1 MADGLTRPDPD
12 SRRCSGSAFR
22 PTYLSNEPLAANA
35 FSPREETV
43 RLWRSGCH
51 SLWCCVW
58 QQQKSAATQPWLT
71 RRRNHRQ
78 SAEHCED
85 QYGSTVP
92 PVIVFD
98 VNETL
103 LDLSPLRSWFRE
115 RFGEGPDASTWFSEL
130 LRLSFISSLT
140 NLYQPFTELAASAL
154 ETVAARAGVRLE
166 KADIALIKGV
176 LATLPPH
183 PDAPVGLRSLRKA
196 GFTVAALTNSP
207 LSTAHAQ
214 LTHAGLAESLD
225 VIMSV
230 DMVRR
235 FKPHHSVYEA
245 AASRLNIRTG
255 EMVMVAAHDWDVAGA
270 LAVGAAGVFIARHGQ
285 LYSPSFTPPT
295 HSAPDIEAA
304 ANILINR
311 YV

>member
-1 MADGLTRPDPD
+1 L
-12 SRRCSGSAFR
+12 C
-22 PTYLSNEPLAANA
+22 
-35 FSPREETV
+35 
-43 RLWRSGCH
+43 
-51 SLWCCVW
+51 CCVW
-58 QQQKSAATQPWLT
+58 QQQKSAAAQPWLT

-78 SAEHCED
+78 SAVEDCEH

-103 LDLSPLRSWFRE
+103 LDLSPIRSWFGE

-166 KADIALIKGV
+166 TADIALIKGV

-214 LTHAGLAESLD
+214 LAHAGLEESFDL
-225 VIMSV
+225 IMSV
-230 DMVRR
+230 DMVGR

-245 AASRLNIRTG
+245 AATRLNVPTN
-255 EMVMVAAHDWDVAGA
+255 EMVMVAAHDWDIAGA
-270 LAVGAAGVFIARHGQ
+270 LAAGAAGVFIARQGQ
-285 LYSPSFTPPT
+285 LYSPSFASPT
-295 HSAPDIEAA
+295 HSAPDIESAA
-304 ANILINR
+304 SILINR
-311 YV
+311 YI